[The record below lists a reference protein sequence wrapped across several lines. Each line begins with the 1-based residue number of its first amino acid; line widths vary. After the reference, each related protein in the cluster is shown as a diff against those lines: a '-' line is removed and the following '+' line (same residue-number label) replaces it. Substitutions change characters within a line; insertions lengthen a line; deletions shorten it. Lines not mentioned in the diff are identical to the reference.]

1 MAAPNGPVTSLER
14 MVELV
19 RARKAPA
26 RVVIAACAEANAVL
40 AGLEAARQG
49 LAEPV
54 FVGDVDRMR
63 GMPEL
68 AGQDFQAF
76 ECHHEPD
83 DKTALAA
90 SLDLLRDGQARFL
103 MKGAVK
109 TDVLLR
115 AVLGRRQGGTG
126 LLSHIGVFPH
136 PREERLVI
144 ITDAGVNIAPTL
156 TRKIDII
163 NNAVGVAAKLGMIPP
178 KVAVLSATE
187 KVSYNDMT
195 SSKDADILARLC
207 RMGLFGDAVVGGPF
221 ALDIAVSEDKARAK
235 GVAHP
240 VAGRA
245 DVLCAPNI
253 VTGNVLY
260 KAVTSLMDLPMAG
273 IVVGAGYPLVV
284 PSRGDSDQSK
294 FYALALAA
302 YLAGA

>member
-1 MAAPNGPVTSLER
+1 MAAPDSPVTSLER
-14 MVELV
+14 MVELI
-19 RARKAPA
+19 RCRQAPV

-40 AGLEAARQG
+40 AGLEAASQG

-63 GMPEL
+63 GLPEL
-68 AGQDFQAF
+68 TGKDLSAY
-76 ECHHEPD
+76 ECLHEPD
-83 DKTALAA
+83 DRKALAV
-90 SLDLLRDGQARFL
+90 SLDLLRDGRARFL
-103 MKGAVK
+103 MKGSVK

-115 AVLGRRQGGTG
+115 AVLGRKQGGTG

-136 PREERLVI
+136 PREKRLLIV
-144 ITDAGVNIAPTL
+144 TDAGVNISPSL

-163 NNAVGVAAKLGMIPP
+163 NNAVEVAAKLGMKPP
-178 KVAVLSATE
+178 RVAVLSATE
-187 KVSYNDMT
+187 KVSYNAMT
-195 SSKDADILARLC
+195 SSKDADILAKLC
-207 RMGLFGDAVVGGPF
+207 RMGIFGDAVVGGPF
-221 ALDIAVSEDKARAK
+221 ALDIAVSADKARAK
-235 GVAHP
+235 GVDHP

-245 DVLCAPNI
+245 DILCAPNI

-273 IVVGAGYPLVV
+273 IVVGASYPLVV

-302 YLAGA
+302 YLSGE

>member
-1 MAAPNGPVTSLER
+1 MAAGPVRSLDQ

-19 RARKAPA
+19 RSRKTPV

-54 FVGDVDRMR
+54 FVGDVECMR
-63 GMPEL
+63 RLPEL
-68 AGQDFQAF
+68 AKEDFHAF
-76 ECHHEPD
+76 ECLHEPD
-83 DKTALAA
+83 DKTALAV
-90 SLDLLRDGQARFL
+90 SLNLLRDGRARFL
-103 MKGAVK
+103 MKGSVK

-115 AVLGRRQGGTG
+115 AVLGRKQGGTG
-126 LLSHIGVFPH
+126 LLSHIGLFPH
-136 PREERLVI
+136 PREERLLIV
-144 ITDAGVNIAPTL
+144 TDAGVNIAPSL

-163 NNAVGVAAKLGMIPP
+163 NNAVGVAAKLGMNPP

-187 KVSYNDMT
+187 KVSYNDMI
-195 SSKDADILARLC
+195 SSKDADILAKLC
-207 RMGLFGDAVVGGPF
+207 RMGMFGDAVVGGPF
-221 ALDIAVSEDKARAK
+221 ALDIAVSMDKARAK
-235 GVAHP
+235 GVDHP
-240 VAGRA
+240 AAGRA

-302 YLAGA
+302 YLAGM

>member
-1 MAAPNGPVTSLER
+1 MGVVTSLQG

-19 RARKAPA
+19 RARNRPA
-26 RVVIAACAEANAVL
+26 SVVVAACADANAVL
-40 AGLEAARQG
+40 AVLEAARQE
-49 LAEPV
+49 LARPI
-54 FVGDVDRMR
+54 FVGDVERMR
-63 GMPEL
+63 ALAEL
-68 AGQDFQAF
+68 ARVDFSPF
-76 ECHHEPD
+76 ECLHEPD
-83 DKTALAA
+83 PAA
-90 SLDLLRDGQARFL
+90 AVRQSLDLLQSGRARFL

-115 AVLGRRQGGTG
+115 AVLGRKTGGEG
-126 LLSHIGVFPH
+126 LLSHIGLFPH
-136 PREERLVI
+136 PREDRLLMV
-144 ITDAGVNIAPTL
+144 TDAGVNIAPTL

-163 NNAVGVAAKLGMIPP
+163 KNAVAVAAKLGMNPP

-187 KVSYNDMT
+187 KVSYNGMP

-221 ALDIAVSEDKARAK
+221 ALDIAVSMDKARAK
-235 GVAHP
+235 GVDHP

-245 DVLCAPNI
+245 DILCAPNI

-273 IVVGAGYPLVV
+273 IVVGASYPLVV

-302 YLAGA
+302 FLAKS

>member
-1 MAAPNGPVTSLER
+1 MAGPVRSLDQ
-14 MVELV
+14 MVDLV
-19 RARKAPA
+19 RSRKTPV

-54 FVGDVDRMR
+54 FVGDVERMR
-63 GMPEL
+63 GLPEL
-68 AGQDFQAF
+68 AGENFNAF
-76 ECHHEPD
+76 ECLHEPD
-83 DKTALAA
+83 DKKALAA
-90 SLDLLRDGQARFL
+90 SLDLLQDGQAQFL

-115 AVLGRRQGGTG
+115 LVLGRKQGGMG

-136 PREERLVI
+136 PREERLLIV
-144 ITDAGVNIAPTL
+144 TDAGVNIAPSL

-163 NNAVGVAAKLGMIPP
+163 NNAVAVAKKLGMDPP

-187 KVSYNDMT
+187 KVSYNDMV
-195 SSKDADILARLC
+195 SSKDADILARLS
-207 RMGLFGDAVVGGPF
+207 RMGIFGDAVVGGPF
-221 ALDIAVSEDKARAK
+221 ALDIAVSEEKARAK
-235 GVAHP
+235 GVDHP

-245 DVLCAPNI
+245 DILCAPNI

-273 IVVGAGYPLVV
+273 IVVGAGCPLVV
-284 PSRGDSDQSK
+284 PSRGDSDRSK

-302 YLAGA
+302 YLAGADA